1 MSAPAPVPG
10 VGILY
15 NPSLTAFVRD
25 AADEI
30 DYVSVIPDRTWIDRG
45 AGAAGRFAELPEA
58 SAVIRDAAVRF
69 PLVMHG
75 IGLSICSAEVFDDSY
90 LDQLASWAARHNCL
104 WTSEH
109 LSFSR
114 VGSGHET
121 NAAVALPIPYDGEML
136 DLLIPRVLA
145 AQDRIGR
152 PFLLENNV
160 AYIIFPEEEMD
171 EAAFLNRLTE
181 ATGCGLLLDL
191 HNVYT
196 NATNHGFDALGLLRR
211 LDLGK
216 VVEVHIAGG
225 DEMMG
230 FHLDSHAGPTLEGV
244 WALLDFV
251 APRAPNL
258 RGVTFEFHESSWPR
272 LHAEGVR
279 AEIARARNIL
289 AQARAT

>member
-1 MSAPAPVPG
+1 MSAPAPQPG
-10 VGILY
+10 VGVLY
-15 NPSLTAFVRD
+15 NPTLTDFVRD
-25 AADEI
+25 AAEEI
-30 DYVSVIPDRTWIDRG
+30 DYLSVIPDRTWVDRG
-45 AGAAGRFAELPEA
+45 VGAIDRFAELPEA
-58 SAVIRDAAVRF
+58 CTVIRQAAGRLPV
-69 PLVMHG
+69 VMHA
-75 IGLSICSAEVFDDSY
+75 IGLSICSAEVFDDDY
-90 LDQLASWAARHNCL
+90 LRQIAGWAARHDCL

-121 NAAVALPIPYDGEML
+121 NAAVALPVPYDCEML

-145 AQDRIGR
+145 AQDQIGR

-160 AYIIFPEEEMD
+160 AYIVFPDQDMD

-191 HNVYT
+191 HNLYT
-196 NATNHGFDALGLLRR
+196 NALNHGFDTEYLLDR

-230 FHLDSHAGPTLEGV
+230 FHLDSHSGPTLEGV
-244 WALLDFV
+244 WQLLALV
-251 APRAPNL
+251 TPRAPNL

-272 LHAEGVR
+272 LRTDGVLT
-279 AEIARARNIL
+279 EIARTREIL
-289 AQARAT
+289 ARTHAA